1 MLISVNI
8 YYLQWSN
15 YQHFSDSVLISS
27 TTMDCLRDLLYQF
40 WLDDN
45 GTISHYYFVD
55 FPIKNKNL
63 STYFFACIKI
73 KLFYERLLQTY
84 TPWRCLTNSTS
95 VYRRN
100 ERWTYTYT
108 AHYSKPS
115 CNISRNPQV
124 NTKQF
129 IVWDRVS
136 QKQFWKR
143 MSLTS
148 KFSFWLFDNKYKTS
162 SYILG

>member
-1 MLISVNI
+1 MEKSVNI

-15 YQHFSDSVLISS
+15 YQYLSDSILISF

-40 WLDDN
+40 WLGDN
-45 GTISHYYFVD
+45 GTITNYYFLD
-55 FPIKNKNL
+55 FPIKTKNF

-84 TPWRCLTNSTS
+84 TPWRCLKNAAS
-95 VYRRN
+95 VWCRRN
-100 ERWTYTYT
+100 ERWTYT
-108 AHYSKPS
+108 AHYSEPS
-115 CNISRNPQV
+115 CNILRNFQV

-129 IVWDRVS
+129 KVWYRVS

-148 KFSFWLFDNKYKTS
+148 
-162 SYILG
+162 